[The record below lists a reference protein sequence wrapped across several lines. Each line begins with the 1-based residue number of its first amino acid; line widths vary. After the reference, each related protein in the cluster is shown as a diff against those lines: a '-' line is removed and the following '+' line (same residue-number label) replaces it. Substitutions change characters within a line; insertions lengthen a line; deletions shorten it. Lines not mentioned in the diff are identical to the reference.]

1 METIL
6 EIIMLKQGN
15 SSKMVIAP
23 NTSITCWHTGKA
35 SPVVNKLRK
44 AELHEFIIAL
54 SMLPLLP
61 WMRNSRIAQW
71 LERLWNH
78 RIQSSVCSN

>member
-1 METIL
+1 MIWILNKLMETIL

-44 AELHEFIIAL
+44 TELH
-54 SMLPLLP
+54 
-61 WMRNSRIAQW
+61 
-71 LERLWNH
+71 
-78 RIQSSVCSN
+78 